1 MAAQNVAHQA
11 LWGCQNSHAGKFPG
25 GLAVKI
31 PCFHFLGLG
40 SVPGREIEI
49 SQNLQSSPKKVV
61 MQRIEKNAELGKKA
75 QAFHG
80 RVNYKADDQVKQG
93 AKAPINRQQGGG
105 DRLLG

>member
-1 MAAQNVAHQA
+1 
-11 LWGCQNSHAGKFPG
+11 
-25 GLAVKI
+25 
-31 PCFHFLGLG
+31 
-40 SVPGREIEI
+40 
-49 SQNLQSSPKKVV
+49 

-93 AKAPINRQQGGG
+93 AKAQINRQQGGG

>member
-11 LWGCQNSHAGKFPG
+11 LWGCQNTHAGKFPG

-40 SVPGREIEI
+40 SVPGRENEI
-49 SQNLQSSPKKVV
+49 SQNLQSSPKSSHAEN
-61 MQRIEKNAELGKKA
+61 RKNAELGKKA

-80 RVNYKADDQVKQG
+80 RINYKADDQVKQG
-93 AKAPINRQQGGG
+93 AKAQINRQQGGG
-105 DRLLG
+105 NRLLG